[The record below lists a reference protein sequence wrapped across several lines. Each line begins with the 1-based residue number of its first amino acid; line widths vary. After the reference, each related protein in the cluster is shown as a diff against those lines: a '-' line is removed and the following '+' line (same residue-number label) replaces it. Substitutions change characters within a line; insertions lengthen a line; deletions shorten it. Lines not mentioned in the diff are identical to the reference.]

1 MKEDQIKE
9 ILLESIHKKTGW
21 GNPLKPFCE
30 CENLYIQNIT
40 ENSDGK
46 LIVDFR
52 YIFDEDGWSQY
63 DKTHV
68 FDGHVTIENGNVIEL
83 EMDNIHVGVAAIVKY
98 NPKEI

>member
-1 MKEDQIKE
+1 MKQLITFL
-9 ILLESIHKKTGW
+9 ILMVMASATSIAQPDTI
-21 GNPLKPFCE
+21 L
-30 CENLYIQNIT
+30 IAT
-40 ENSDGK
+40 RNSDGK